1 VTAILTLAA
10 LIIWLRCRHR
20 PAPDESQ
27 DPGQRRVPAD
37 VPAQHHTE
45 PAESAPWSALYERR
59 LRLPSGHPVLRVVV
73 VGVVVLIVIA
83 GIFLTGDY
91 LPSVT
96 VLSAARVATVSRAVL
111 ALGLV
116 LAAGAWTL
124 VLAGVFFARW
134 QVRLCGLGVIGS
146 GAAAEWHVMGSRFSL
161 FGGAAG
167 FAAIGGIFVMGA
179 LTVAA
184 DLWPRPDEERGIDTR
199 SQPWASVITA
209 AIGVLVVI
217 VYANQAV
224 RLGGLGSVT
233 QASAS
238 VIDLLYATTV
248 VIVPMLLIAGADVA
262 DFGWEVANAASL
274 TLGKRPQAQ
283 ADPPGRVALL
293 AFLAGIAALAI
304 AGHSLGVRVLV
315 SAVLAGAAFAA
326 AVVVTAATPAGRYR
340 RWDKLPALICAA
352 IVFWALIGFQVVTG
366 LQKVLPSSA
375 LSVVRLDRVF
385 VPRDQPVFRFR
396 YPGACHPAD
405 NSLPGFTIVY
415 IASCQ
420 PVRGLAAGL
429 SFTFSYT
436 VMSSPVRFPDPCSDL
451 KSELMPSGVAGHY
464 VRGRS
469 NGAWR
474 TCGFSGGRERGI
486 AWTRLTGDRT
496 WLLYGQSSG
505 SIYPFAEPLLQGM
518 RDSWRNTAAPGPAT
532 GGDALGTTRYLA
544 GAARNLSFRADLLW
558 LAIAAAGALVVVY
571 RRRQGSRLSP
581 AALYVII
588 TGVWIAAG
596 FIAGRA
602 GFNEQDGY
610 SLPIGGALALAGV
623 GTLCYTARFAVRGWR
638 SGHEEQQGGRSE
650 RGPATDGR
658 LASLLVLDISLL
670 LIWGAEELYGTASRV
685 EATQVKLGALVI
697 VLALLWELAFS
708 GPMLNPARPG
718 DFDEHGQ
725 DSKAAEQAAYD
736 RAAASPMPPR
746 ARILIYSGYLLLTA
760 SAVLQI
766 GTLRSPAT
774 GAPLQAFDSE
784 TIVRVGVAEL
794 GVPLAI
800 TLFLLS
806 WLRKAQPARGD
817 AGTAPAGKVPLS
829 QQRDTDDRDRSTT
842 AHAGPAAF
850 DRTAHATAG
859 QERRENA
866 APEIQ
871 APRDERR
878 TG

>member
-1 VTAILTLAA
+1 
-10 LIIWLRCRHR
+10 
-20 PAPDESQ
+20 
-27 DPGQRRVPAD
+27 
-37 VPAQHHTE
+37 
-45 PAESAPWSALYERR
+45 
-59 LRLPSGHPVLRVVV
+59 VLRVVV

-96 VLSAARVATVSRAVL
+96 VLAAARVATVSRAVL

-134 QVRLCGLGVIGS
+134 QVRLCGLGVIGA

-184 DLWPRPDEERGIDTR
+184 DLWPHPAEERGIDTR

-238 VIDLLYATTV
+238 VIDLLYATTF

-262 DFGWEVANAASL
+262 DFGGEVANAASL
-274 TLGKRPQAQ
+274 TLGKRPRAQ
-283 ADPPGRVALL
+283 ADPTGRVALL

-304 AGHSLGVRVLV
+304 AGHNLGVRALV

-326 AVVVTAATPAGRYR
+326 AAVVAAATPAGRYR

-385 VPRDQPVFRFR
+385 VPKDQPVFRFR

-415 IASCQ
+415 IANCQ

-469 NGAWR
+469 DGAWR

-486 AWTRLTGDRT
+486 AWTRLTGGRT
-496 WLLYGQSSG
+496 WLLYGRSSG
-505 SIYPFAEPLLQGM
+505 SLYQFAEPLLQGM
-518 RDSWRNTAAPGPAT
+518 RDSWRNTATPGPAT
-532 GGDALGTTRYLA
+532 GGDALGTTRDLA
-544 GAARNLSFRADLLW
+544 GAARDLSFRAGLSW
-558 LAIAAAGALVVVY
+558 LAIAAAGALVVY
-571 RRRQGSRLSP
+571 RRRQGGRLSP

-588 TGVWIAAG
+588 TGVWVAAG
-596 FIAGRA
+596 FIAGRV
-602 GFNEQDGY
+602 GFNDQAGY
-610 SLPIGGALALAGV
+610 SLFSLPIGGALALAGV

-638 SGHEEQQGGRSE
+638 SDHEEQQGGRSE
-650 RGPATDGR
+650 RGPATGRR

-766 GTLRSPAT
+766 GTLRSPVA

-784 TIVRVGVAEL
+784 SIVRVGVAEL

-800 TLFLLS
+800 TLFLLN
-806 WLRKAQPARGD
+806 WLGKAQSARGD
-817 AGTAPAGKVPLS
+817 AGSAPAGKVPMS
-829 QQRDTDDRDRSTT
+829 QQRDTDYRDRSTA

-850 DRTAHATAG
+850 DRTARAAAG

-866 APEIQ
+866 APEVQ
-871 APRDERR
+871 TPRDERI